1 MLRPYDVPGG
11 GRRPPTLSG
20 VLPDGYAIRPIDES
34 DWRQVAAAYLRNR
47 EHLAPWDPDRP
58 ESFWSD
64 HGQETDVARQ
74 VAAAAEGKTFSYL
87 MTRGEQVVGRGMLT
101 NIVRAHMQSAVV
113 GYWIDHEHQGRGLAT
128 AFTAR
133 LVEEAKELGLHRLE
147 AGTMV
152 DNVASQ
158 RVLERSGFT
167 RIGIAEGLL
176 FIQGTWQDHV
186 LYQRLLHD
194 DPLT

>member
-1 MLRPYDVPGG
+1 V
-11 GRRPPTLSG
+11 
-20 VLPDGYAIRPIDES
+20 VEGYEIRAIEVGDS
-34 DWRQVAAAYLRNR
+34 AAVAAAYRRNR

-64 HGQETDVARQ
+64 EGQEADVARQ
-74 VAAAAEGKTFSYL
+74 VVAAEEGRTYSYVML
-87 MTRGEQVVGRGMLT
+87 RDGQVVGRGMLT

-128 AFTAR
+128 AFTGH
-133 LVEEAKELGLHRLE
+133 LVEEAKDLGLHRLE

-152 DNVASQ
+152 ANVGSQ
-158 RVLERSGFT
+158 KVLERSGFT
-167 RIGIAEGLL
+167 RIGVAEGLL
-176 FIQGTWQDHV
+176 YVQGQWQDHV

-194 DPLT
+194 NPLSYP